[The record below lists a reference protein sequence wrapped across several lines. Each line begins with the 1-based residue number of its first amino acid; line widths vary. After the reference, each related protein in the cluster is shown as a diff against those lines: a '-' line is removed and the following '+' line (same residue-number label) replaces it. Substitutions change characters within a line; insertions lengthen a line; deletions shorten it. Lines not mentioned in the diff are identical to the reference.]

1 MHCKRYANLK
11 YTNRVCHGGSGMG
24 KTNEKLM
31 SSCPNARL
39 IEGKLLRANAGK
51 AELAV
56 WIDGLKL

>member
-1 MHCKRYANLK
+1 
-11 YTNRVCHGGSGMG
+11 MG